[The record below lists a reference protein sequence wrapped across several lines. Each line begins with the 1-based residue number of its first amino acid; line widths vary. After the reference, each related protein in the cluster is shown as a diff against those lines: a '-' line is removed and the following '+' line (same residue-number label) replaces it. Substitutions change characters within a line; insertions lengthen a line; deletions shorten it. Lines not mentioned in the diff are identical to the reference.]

1 METIL
6 KLKKLHLGCGD
17 KILPNFTNIDIRPM
31 EGVDLVEDIS
41 TLKKIED
48 NSVELIYACH
58 VLEHFGRN
66 EYINVLTRWFNLLE
80 DGGKLRL
87 AIPDFEEVVN
97 YYNKTK
103 DLKKIMGFLYG
114 GQTYEQNYHY
124 CTWDFNSISEDLK
137 SIGFKEVYRYD
148 WKDTEHSGVDDFSQ
162 AYIPHMDKENG
173 VLMSLNIEAI
183 K

>member
-1 METIL
+1 ML
-6 KLKKLHLGCGD
+6 KLHLGCGD
-17 KILPNFTNIDIRPM
+17 KIIDGYVNVDIRPNN
-31 EGVDLVEDIS
+31 GVDLVDDIS
-41 TLKKIED
+41 QLKSVN
-48 NSVELIYACH
+48 NSSVDLIYACH

-66 EYINVLTRWFNLLE
+66 EYLMVLSRWFDLLK

-87 AIPDFEEVVN
+87 AIPDFEKVVD

-124 CTWDFNSISEDLK
+124 CTWDFSSISRDLK
-137 SIGFKEVYRYD
+137 SIGFKEVYKYD
-148 WKDTEHSGVDDFSQ
+148 WRETEHSNIDDFSQ
-162 AYIPHMDKENG
+162 AYLPHMDKNNG
-173 VLMSLNIEAI
+173 TLMSLNIEAI

>member
-31 EGVDLVEDIS
+31 EGVDMVEDIS
-41 TLKKIED
+41 TLKTID
-48 NSVELIYACH
+48 NNSVDLIYACH
-58 VLEHFGRN
+58 VLEHFGRH
-66 EYINVLTRWFNLLE
+66 EYLDVLTRWFNLLQ
-80 DGGKLRL
+80 DGGRLRL
-87 AIPDFEEVVN
+87 AIPDFEKVVN
-97 YYNKTK
+97 YYNNTK
-103 DLKKIMGFLYG
+103 DLTKIMGFLYG

-124 CTWDFNSISEDLK
+124 CTWDFNTISKDLK
-137 SIGFKEVYRYD
+137 SIGFKKVYRYN
-148 WKDTEHSGVDDFSQ
+148 WRDTEHSEVDDFSQ

-173 VLMSLNIEAI
+173 ILMSLNIEAV